1 MEKVVSSKQELL
13 DKMLDRAN
21 GSKVIQRGSMEGS
34 MVLDYDS
41 AKDGF
46 YFAPTILAQASPIDD
61 EVAIKIYNEYFV
73 PLDTVIDTSLHSG
86 DNIEEPLVYE
96 TDIVEYMDLSA
107 VNIEDYTLE
116 LVSSPEFEAE
126 YSRMLHAIDT
136 IDAIKKTVN
145 DKVKEL
151 MKERYLVDGE
161 NKIEG
166 DAFNMTLIPENY
178 RETFDT
184 AAFKEAHPEL
194 FEQFKKVSK
203 VRDSIRINRKKRGK

>member
-1 MEKVVSSKQELL
+1 MEKAVSSKQELL
-13 DKMLDRAN
+13 DQMLDRAN
-21 GSKVIQRGSMEGS
+21 GSKVIQRGT

-46 YFAPTILAQASPIDD
+46 YFAPTLLAKAIPVSD
-61 EVAIKIYNEYFV
+61 EGAIRLYNEYFV
-73 PLDTVIDTSLHSG
+73 PVDTEDDTSLHSG
-86 DNIEEPLVYE
+86 DVEVEKPLVYE

-136 IDAIKKTVN
+136 IDTIKKTVN
-145 DKVKEL
+145 SKVKEL
-151 MKERYLVDGE
+151 MRERYLVDGQ

-184 AAFKEAHPEL
+184 AAFKEAHPDL
-194 FEQFKKVSK
+194 FEQFKKISK
-203 VRDSIRINRKKRGK
+203 VSDSLRINRKKRGK

>member
-1 MEKVVSSKQELL
+1 
-13 DKMLDRAN
+13 MLDRAN
-21 GSKVIQRGSMEGS
+21 GSKVIQQGS

-46 YFAPTILAQASPIDD
+46 YFAPTMLARAAPIDD
-61 EVAIKIYNEYFV
+61 ESAIKFYNKYFV
-73 PLDTVIDTSLHSG
+73 SEDTADTELDTTGVVEVEKS
-86 DNIEEPLVYE
+86 LVYE

-107 VNIEDYTLE
+107 VNIDDYTLE

-136 IDAIKKTVN
+136 INAIKKTV
-145 DKVKEL
+145 DTKVKEL
-151 MKERYLVDGE
+151 MRERYLVDGQ

-178 RETFDT
+178 RERFDT
-184 AAFKEAHPEL
+184 TAFKKAHPEL
-194 FEQFKKVSK
+194 FEKFKKISK
-203 VRDSIRINRKKRGK
+203 VSDSLRINRKKRGK

>member
-1 MEKVVSSKQELL
+1 MEKELLNSQEL
-13 DKMLDRAN
+13 
-21 GSKVIQRGSMEGS
+21 I
-34 MVLDYDS
+34 
-41 AKDGF
+41 
-46 YFAPTILAQASPIDD
+46 
-61 EVAIKIYNEYFV
+61 
-73 PLDTVIDTSLHSG
+73 HSG
-86 DNIEEPLVYE
+86 EEVVEKSLVYE

-116 LVSSPEFEAE
+116 LISSPEFESE

-136 IDAIKKTVN
+136 IGAIKKSVD

-151 MKERYLVDGE
+151 MKERYLKDGQ

-166 DAFNMTLIPENY
+166 NAFSMTLIPENY

-194 FEQFKKVSK
+194 YEQFKKITKVS
-203 VRDSIRINRKKRGK
+203 DSLRINRKKRGR

>member
-13 DKMLDRAN
+13 D
-21 GSKVIQRGSMEGS
+21 Q
-34 MVLDYDS
+34 MV
-41 AKDGF
+41 
-46 YFAPTILAQASPIDD
+46 
-61 EVAIKIYNEYFV
+61 EV
-73 PLDTVIDTSLHSG
+73 
-86 DNIEEPLVYE
+86 EEPLVYE
-96 TDIVEYMDLSA
+96 TDIVAYMDLSA

-136 IDAIKKTVN
+136 IDAIKKKVN
-145 DKVKEL
+145 SKVKEL
-151 MKERYLVDGE
+151 MRERYLVDGQ

-184 AAFKEAHPEL
+184 SAFKKAHPEL
-194 FEQFKKVSK
+194 FEQFKRISKVS
-203 VRDSIRINRKKRGK
+203 DSLRINRKKRGK